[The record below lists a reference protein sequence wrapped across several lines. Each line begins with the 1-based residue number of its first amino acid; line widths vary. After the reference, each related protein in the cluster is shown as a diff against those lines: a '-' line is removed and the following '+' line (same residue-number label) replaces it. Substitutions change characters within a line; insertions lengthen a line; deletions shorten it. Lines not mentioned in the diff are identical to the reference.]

1 MSFSPVPHWSQYPPS
16 NHILAITV
24 GSITLLLNFTKILT
38 GTVPDIDVHF
48 VPCRHLSASQS
59 VYIHIGISGNDGIQ
73 SWGLLEVRASIM
85 HSGIIVIRK
94 SLIVREV
101 SDPKVFLFSDKASNQ
116 F

>member
-1 MSFSPVPHWSQYPPS
+1 MRCYSSWEPPS
-16 NHILAITV
+16 NHILVITV

-73 SWGLLEVRASIM
+73 SWGLLEV
-85 HSGIIVIRK
+85 
-94 SLIVREV
+94 
-101 SDPKVFLFSDKASNQ
+101 
-116 F
+116 